1 MKIITFFLIF
11 FLYSNNAYAYID
23 PGLIAGLFNMLVASV
38 SAFFFFFVFRP
49 INFIKSLFIKKNDDD
64 KNDDD
69 TAKENIVKKE
79 KDKEV

>member
-64 KNDDD
+64 KKDDD

>member
-38 SAFFFFFVFRP
+38 SAFFFVFRP
-49 INFIKSLFIKKNDDD
+49 INFIKSLFMKKNDDD
-64 KNDDD
+64 KKDDD
-69 TAKENIVKKE
+69 IAKENIVKKE
-79 KDKEV
+79 KDKDI

>member
-11 FLYSNNAYAYID
+11 FLYSNYAYAYID

-49 INFIKSLFIKKNDDD
+49 INFIKSLFMKKNDDD
-64 KNDDD
+64 KKDDD
-69 TAKENIVKKE
+69 IAKENIVKKE
-79 KDKEV
+79 KDKDI

>member
-1 MKIITFFLIF
+1 MKIITFFF
-11 FLYSNNAYAYID
+11 TVFLYSSNAYAYID

-49 INFIKSLFIKKNDDD
+49 INFIKSLFMKKNDDD
-64 KNDDD
+64 KNNEKDI
-69 TAKENIVKKE
+69 NKKN

>member
-49 INFIKSLFIKKNDDD
+49 INFIKSLFMKKNDDD
-64 KNDDD
+64 KKDDNIV
-69 TAKENIVKKE
+69 KENIVKKE